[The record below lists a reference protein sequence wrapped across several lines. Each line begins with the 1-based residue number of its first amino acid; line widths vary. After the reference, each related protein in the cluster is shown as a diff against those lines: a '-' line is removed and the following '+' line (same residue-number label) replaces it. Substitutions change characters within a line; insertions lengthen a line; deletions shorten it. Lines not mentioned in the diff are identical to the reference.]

1 MRFEETTMATRTS
14 KWFAAVL
21 AAALLVVP
29 SRAFAQGEQ
38 DEKDK
43 PEESESSTAELQEQ
57 IQNPVADLISV
68 PFQNNIGYN
77 IGAFD
82 RASWILNIQPVVPI
96 HITESWMVVTRTI
109 IPFVYQ
115 PDVQAMEGSTSGMG
129 DINPTVFL
137 APVNPGKLIW
147 GVGPTF
153 LFPTATQTLIG
164 TGKWGIGPS
173 AVGLLQTKHWTVG
186 ALANNI
192 WSYAGDS
199 DRASIN
205 QFLLQYFV
213 TYNLPK
219 SWYLTSSPIL
229 TANWKAASGDK
240 WTVPF
245 GGGFGKII
253 RLGKLPLN
261 AQIQAFADPIRP
273 DTTPAPTWEVRF
285 QVAFLFPTAKP
296 KPKSSETAAAPAP
309 AAASKA
315 IAVGGAPAKH

>member
-1 MRFEETTMATRTS
+1 MTMTTTKIS
-14 KWFAAVL
+14 KWFAGLLAAVL
-21 AAALLVVP
+21 LAAPARV
-29 SRAFAQGEQ
+29 SAQGEQ

-43 PEESESSTAELQEQ
+43 PEEDESSKADLQKQ

-77 IGAFD
+77 IGTFD
-82 RASWILNIQPVVPI
+82 RSSWILNIQPVVPI
-96 HITESWMVVTRTI
+96 HITDNWMIVTRTI

-115 PDVQAMEGSTSGMG
+115 PDVQAMGGSTSGMG

-137 APVNPGKLIW
+137 APLNPGKFIW

-173 AVGLLQTKHWTVG
+173 VVGLFQDKHWTVG

-199 DRASIN
+199 NRSSIN

-213 TYNLPK
+213 TYNLHHE
-219 SWYLTSSPIL
+219 WYVTSSPII
-229 TANWKAASGDK
+229 TANWKASSGDV

-245 GGGFGKII
+245 GGGFGKIV

-261 AQIQAFADPIRP
+261 AQLQAFADPIRP
-273 DTTPAPTWEVRF
+273 ETPPAPTWEVRF
-285 QVAFLFPTAKP
+285 QVAFLFPATKP
-296 KPKSSETAAAPAP
+296 KPKASETAAAPAAGP
-309 AAASKA
+309 GAKA
-315 IAVGGAPAKH
+315 IAAGVTPAGR